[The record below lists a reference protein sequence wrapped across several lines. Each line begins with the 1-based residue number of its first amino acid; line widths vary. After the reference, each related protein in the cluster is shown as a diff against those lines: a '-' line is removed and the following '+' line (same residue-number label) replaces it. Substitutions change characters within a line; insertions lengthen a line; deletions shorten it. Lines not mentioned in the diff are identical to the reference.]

1 MGRLRWIAVFAL
13 LASGASCSD
22 GAPAALVERAPLPE
36 PVATT
41 STVPAPEAPAAA
53 VVPASSASAVADPS
67 DPIPGG
73 VPASGRTRRHTSS
86 RGPQPTG
93 HIEIPAI
100 GLSHAT
106 YEGIDLPTINHGPS
120 HWPGTAAPGRPG
132 NTVFAGHRTTYSRPF
147 WAINELAAGDEVVFT
162 TPAGR
167 FTYRVT
173 RTFVVSWRD
182 TSIVDQTKDA
192 TFTIFACHPRGSARQ
207 RYVAKGTLVS
217 SVPTTPPTTRSPTTT
232 STTTTTTS
240 PPRRPVVD
248 LLPG

>member
-1 MGRLRWIAVFAL
+1 MRHLRWIAVLAL
-13 LASGASCSD
+13 MASGASCSGD
-22 GAPAALVERAPLPE
+22 APGGLVERAQLSE
-36 PVATT
+36 TAT
-41 STVPAPEAPAAA
+41 STTTTTTPESEPPADA
-53 VVPASSASAVADPS
+53 VVPASEPTVIADPS
-67 DPIPGG
+67 DPILGG
-73 VPASGRTRRHTSS
+73 VPASGRTRRHQGS

-120 HWPGTAAPGRPG
+120 HWPGTAAPGRAG

-147 WAINELAAGDEVVFT
+147 WAINELNAGDEVIFS

-207 RYVAKGTLVS
+207 RIVAKGTLVS
-217 SVPTTPPTTRSPTTT
+217 SVPTTPPTTRAPATT
-232 STTTTTTS
+232 STTTTTS
-240 PPRRPVVD
+240 PPRGPVVD
-248 LLPG
+248 LPG

>member
-1 MGRLRWIAVFAL
+1 MGRLRWIAVLAL

-22 GAPAALVERAPLPE
+22 DAPAALVERAQPSE
-36 PVATT
+36 TVTT
-41 STVPAPEAPAAA
+41 PPPAPAPEAPAAA
-53 VVPASSASAVADPS
+53 VVPASESGVTAHPS

-73 VPASGRTRRHTSS
+73 VPASGRTRRHPSS

-120 HWPGTAAPGRPG
+120 HWPGTADPGRPG

-147 WAINELAAGDEVVFT
+147 WAINELAAGDEVIFS

-173 RTFVVSWRD
+173 HTFVVSWRD

-207 RYVAKGTLVS
+207 RYVAKGALVS

-232 STTTTTTS
+232 STTTTTAP